1 MLGCFWTYLG
11 LFYLVGF
18 FLFMILKS
26 FGFILGIKGSLDFA
40 RNVGVLVT
48 ILGLII
54 CLTMKLVED
63 SY

>member
-1 MLGCFWTYLG
+1 
-11 LFYLVGF
+11 
-18 FLFMILKS
+18 MILKS

-54 CLTMKLVED
+54 CLTMKLMED